1 MENRGHRMKHLH
13 HSRPLQHLTR
23 LLLPLLL
30 VSTAAVSHA
39 GDSVPHY
46 VQVNGTAEIAAQP
59 DYLRLH
65 LTMTDTR
72 DSLAKTRDSI
82 NKGMNQLLQICKDMG
97 IADQDIDA
105 SRISNYPQYEW
116 TDKGRQYRGER
127 IDRPVTITLRDMSH
141 YGDLV
146 HQLLQNERVQLN
158 NTELAFNNPEA
169 LQNQALKLALESAR
183 NKARLMA
190 STLDAQLGKVMFIN
204 ESGSSAPQP
213 MYEMRAMA
221 SRMEKVADPAP
232 MMVQE
237 QTVSASVEVRFELE

>member
-1 MENRGHRMKHLH
+1 MKHLH
-13 HSRPLQHLTR
+13 HSRPLQQLNR

-30 VSTAAVSHA
+30 TFSALSHA
-39 GDSVPHY
+39 GDAVPYY
-46 VQVNGTAEIAAQP
+46 VQVTGTAEVAAQP

-82 NKGMNQLLQICKDMG
+82 SKGMKQLLQVCKDMK
-97 IADQDIDA
+97 IADKDIDA

-116 TDKGRQYRGER
+116 TDNGRQYRGER
-127 IDRPVTITLRDMSH
+127 IDRPVTITLRDISR

-146 HQLLQNERVQLN
+146 HQLLQNERIQLD
-158 NTELAFNNPEA
+158 NTELAFNDPEA
-169 LQNQALKLALESAR
+169 LQNQALKQALEAAR

-190 STLDAQLGKVMFIN
+190 NTLDAGLGRVMFIN

-213 MYEMRAMA
+213 MYEMRAMS
-221 SRMEKVADPAP
+221 SRMEKAADPAP